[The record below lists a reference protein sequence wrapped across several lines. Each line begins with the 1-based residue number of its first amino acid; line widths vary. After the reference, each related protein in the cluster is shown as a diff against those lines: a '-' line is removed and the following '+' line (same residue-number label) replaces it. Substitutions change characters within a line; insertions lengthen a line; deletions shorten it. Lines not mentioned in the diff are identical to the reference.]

1 MKYRKIASK
10 KTEIIT
16 EQPERK
22 NHRRKPGFYGR
33 LRVLRTCEDP
43 DGRVTARGVDN
54 RTRYRRARKCAE

>member
-22 NHRRKPGFYGR
+22 NYRRKPGFYGR
-33 LRVLRTCEDP
+33 YDYYAP
-43 DGRVTARGVDN
+43 AKIPTAV
-54 RTRYRRARKCAE
+54 